1 MRKFFQTRLGRRL
14 LCVPVL
20 LFYSFGFTG
29 QMNYVLDDI
38 ESTRCEAVVEEM
50 QISASSK
57 GWDLYKLTVVLPDG
71 QTQELSVAQ
80 EFYEQ
85 TEIGDTVTVETYS
98 GALGIAYADA
108 H

>member
-1 MRKFFQTRLGRRL
+1 MKKFFHSRFGRRL

-38 ESTRCEAVVEEM
+38 EPTRCEAVVEEM
-50 QISASSK
+50 RISTSSK
-57 GWDLYKLTVVLPDG
+57 SPDTYNLTVVLPDG